1 MKKALLSGLM
11 IITSLFVVV
20 SHAEQDVPRQLVE
33 NASKQMTERLIAD
46 RQMVQSQ
53 EYYIEQLVD
62 ELLLPVVDHVYM
74 SKRVLGKHWR
84 RASKEQQKTFVR
96 AFKQKVIRTYAGAF
110 KAFNGEEIRYDESR
124 LNKKGNQALV
134 KSQIVRIGAANIR
147 VDYKLYFKKDK
158 WRVFDVIIEGVS
170 LTKSFRDQVSMS
182 IEQNGLAKAISKLA
196 DEYKSEAPQVKLGG
210 HAWGPYLGKHLP
222 NYGLAAE
229 IVTAAFTRVGYKVTI
244 EFMPWSRVMD
254 EAGSGELDGSIATWY
269 TPERAKSLYF
279 SDSYIDNKLVF
290 VKRSNDPFEFQSPE
304 QIQQFIAN
312 KGYRLGIF
320 DDFAYG
326 KEFDQVK
333 PLFSVETREYCSQL
347 FRDVAN
353 KNLDLVLV
361 DHWVADTELAD
372 KKHIAEHLTQVAGTL
387 ASRPLHVTI
396 PKSSKNGQALIDAF
410 NTGLK
415 RLKQDGTYQ
424 QLLEQH
430 QFPQ

>member
-1 MKKALLSGLM
+1 MKKALLCGLM
-11 IITSLFVVV
+11 IVTSLFAVV

-33 NASKQMTERLIAD
+33 NASRQMTERLIAD
-46 RQMVQSQ
+46 RTMVQSQ
-53 EYYIEQLVD
+53 EYYIQHLVD

-84 RASKEQQKTFVR
+84 RASKDQQKTFVA

-110 KAFNGEEIRYDESR
+110 KAFNGEEIRYENSR
-124 LNKKGNQALV
+124 LNAKGNQALV
-134 KSQIVRIGAANIR
+134 KSQIVRLGAANIR

-170 LTKSFRDQVSMS
+170 LTKSFRDQVSTS
-182 IEQNGLAKAISKLA
+182 IEKNGLAKAISKLA

-229 IVTAAFTRVGYKVTI
+229 IVTAAFTRVGYQVAI
-244 EFMPWSRVMD
+244 EFLPWSRIME
-254 EAGSGELDGSIATWY
+254 EANRGKLDGAIATWY
-269 TPERAKSLYF
+269 TPERAESLYF
-279 SDSYIDNKLVF
+279 SDAYIDNKLVF
-290 VKRSNDPFEFQSPE
+290 IKRSNDPFEFQNAE
-304 QIQQFIAN
+304 QIKQFTAN

-326 KEFDQVK
+326 NEFEQVK
-333 PLFSVETREYCSQL
+333 PLFNIETRSYCSQL

-353 KNLDLVLV
+353 KSLDLALV
-361 DHWVADTELAD
+361 DHWVAGTELAD

-387 ASRPLHVTI
+387 ASRPLHLTI
-396 PKSSKNGQALIDAF
+396 PKSKANGQALIDAF

-415 RLKQDGTYQ
+415 RLKQDGSYQ

>member
-1 MKKALLSGLM
+1 MKKALLCGWV
-11 IITSLFVVV
+11 IVTSLFALV

-33 NASKQMTERLIAD
+33 SASQQMTERLIAD

-53 EYYIEQLVD
+53 DYYVEQLVD

-84 RASKEQQKTFVR
+84 RASKDQQKAFVA

-110 KAFNGEEIRYDESR
+110 KAFNGEEIRFDESR
-124 LNKKGNQALV
+124 LNKKGNQALL

-147 VDYKLYFKKDK
+147 VDYKLYFKKGN

-182 IEQNGLAKAISKLA
+182 IEQDGLAKAISKLA

-222 NYGLAAE
+222 NYGLAAD
-229 IVTAAFTRVGYKVTI
+229 IVTAAFTRVGYQVTI
-244 EFMPWSRVMD
+244 EFMPWSRVV
-254 EAGSGELDGSIATWY
+254 EESANGELDGSIATWH
-269 TPERAKSLYF
+269 TPERAESLYF
-279 SDSYIDNKLVF
+279 SDSYVDNKLVF
-290 VKRSNDPFEFQSPE
+290 IKRSNDPFEFQGAV
-304 QIQQFIAN
+304 QAQQSIAN
-312 KGYRLGIF
+312 KGYRLGII

-333 PLFSVETREYCSQL
+333 SLFNLEVREYCSQL

-353 KNLDLVLV
+353 KNLDLALV
-361 DHWVADTELAD
+361 DHWVADTELTN
-372 KKHIAEHLTQVAGTL
+372 KKHIAEHLMRVVGTL
-387 ASRPLHVTI
+387 ASRSLHVTI
-396 PKSSKNGQALIDAF
+396 PKSSKNGKTLIDAF
-410 NTGLK
+410 NTGLA